1 VPGPLASRRRRK
13 MVQCNKMLEIH
24 VELHYCALQQRNSN
38 MITDTTT
45 QNIETNVEK
54 TVAAITTPVKT
65 ASATVA
71 KSATKAAAKNAAK
84 PVRKAR
90 ATTAKRR
97 ARKAVPSKVAGAKV
111 VAAAKLNNKRAV
123 KATKRV
129 VKATVAAAST
139 QIERNTPM
147 AYDFTKMFAGFE
159 LPAADRFQTLFADAG
174 ERGQDMVRKTQ
185 ATAGEM
191 TELAKANIEALTEA
205 GRIAA
210 TGVRSIGQDA
220 LASGREGFEQA
231 STSLKTLA
239 DAKSPTEFFQI
250 QSDLAK
256 ASFDRVVAE
265 GSKFAEAMVKLAGE
279 AAQPLSN
286 RATIN
291 AERINELA
299 A

>member
-1 VPGPLASRRRRK
+1 MANDTILPTT
-13 MVQCNKMLEIH
+13 E
-24 VELHYCALQQRNSN
+24 
-38 MITDTTT
+38 TTT
-45 QNIETNVEK
+45 DKVVDAV
-54 TVAAITTPVKT
+54 VAPV
-65 ASATVA
+65 
-71 KSATKAAAKNAAK
+71 KAAAAK
-84 PVRKAR
+84 VEAVAKAPVRKAR
-90 ATTAKRR
+90 ATVAKRR
-97 ARKAVPSKVAGAKV
+97 AKKAPAKLAATV
-111 VAAAKLNNKRAV
+111 NKTNQRAAKSAKRIA
-123 KATKRV
+123 
-129 VKATVAAAST
+129 KATVAAATT

-174 ERGQDMVRKTQ
+174 ERGQEIVKKSQ

-220 LASGREGFEQA
+220 LNSGREGFEQA
-231 STSLKTLA
+231 SASLKTLA
-239 DAKSPTEFFQI
+239 DAKSPTEFIQI
-250 QSDLAK
+250 QSELAR
-256 ASFDRVVAE
+256 ASFDRLVSE
-265 GSKFAEAMVKLAGE
+265 GSKFAESMVKLAGE
-279 AAQPLSN
+279 AVQPLSN

>member
-1 VPGPLASRRRRK
+1 
-13 MVQCNKMLEIH
+13 M
-24 VELHYCALQQRNSN
+24 
-38 MITDTTT
+38 TTET
-45 QNIETNVEK
+45 TIQNIATNVEK
-54 TVAAITTPVKT
+54 TVAAVTTPVKAPT
-65 ASATVA
+65 ATAA
-71 KSATKAAAKNAAK
+71 KSATRTATK

-97 ARKAVPSKVAGAKV
+97 ARKAPAKV
-111 VAAAKLNNKRAV
+111 VAAVKLNNKRAV

-129 VKATVAAAST
+129 TKATVAAAKT

-159 LPAADRFQTLFADAG
+159 LPAADRFQTIFADAG
-174 ERGQDMVRKTQ
+174 ERSQDLVRKGQ

-231 STSLKTLA
+231 SASLKTLA

-256 ASFDRVVAE
+256 ASFDRAVAE
-265 GSKFAEAMVKLAGE
+265 GSKFAEAIVKLAGE
-279 AAQPLSN
+279 AVQPLSN

>member
-1 VPGPLASRRRRK
+1 MADTNNIKINPVSAVKAVEAITAPAKAIAANIDAATKPVVIKAVEPKTSAPQASAAK
-13 MVQCNKMLEIH
+13 SS
-24 VELHYCALQQRNSN
+24 AS
-38 MITDTTT
+38 
-45 QNIETNVEK
+45 K
-54 TVAAITTPVKT
+54 TVA
-65 ASATVA
+65 S
-71 KSATKAAAKNAAK
+71 K
-84 PVRKAR
+84 PARKAR
-90 ATTAKRR
+90 ATTKRR
-97 ARKAVPSKVAGAKV
+97 AAKRPAT
-111 VAAAKLNNKRAV
+111 VAATNNKRSV

-129 VKATVAAAST
+129 AKATVAPASIK
-139 QIERNTPM
+139 IERNTPM

-159 LPAADRFQTLFADAG
+159 LPAADRFQTIFADAG
-174 ERGQDMVRKTQ
+174 DRSQDMVRKSQ
-185 ATAGEM
+185 AAAGEM

-210 TGVRSIGQDA
+210 TGVRSIGQSA
-220 LASGREGFEQA
+220 LATSREGFEQA
-231 STSLKTLA
+231 SSSLKTLA

>member
-1 VPGPLASRRRRK
+1 MATIDST
-13 MVQCNKMLEIH
+13 N
-24 VELHYCALQQRNSN
+24 
-38 MITDTTT
+38 
-45 QNIETNVEK
+45 QNIANNIDK
-54 TVAAITTPVKT
+54 TVEAVTTPVKAPT
-65 ASATVA
+65 ATVA
-71 KSATKAAAKNAAK
+71 KSVTKTATKS
-84 PVRKAR
+84 VREAR

-97 ARKAVPSKVAGAKV
+97 ARKAPTKV
-111 VAAAKLNNKRAV
+111 VAAVKLNNKRVV

-129 VKATVAAAST
+129 AKATVAAAKT

-147 AYDFTKMFAGFE
+147 AYDFSKMFAGFE
-159 LPAADRFQTLFADAG
+159 LPAADRFQTIFADAG
-174 ERGQDMVRKTQ
+174 ERSQDLVRKSQ

-220 LASGREGFEQA
+220 LASSREGFEQA
-231 STSLKTLA
+231 SSSLKTLA

>member
-1 VPGPLASRRRRK
+1 
-13 MVQCNKMLEIH
+13 MVQCNKMLEID
-24 VELHYCALQQRNSN
+24 VAVLYCALQQRNSD
-38 MITDTTT
+38 MTTETTT
-45 QNIETNVEK
+45 QNIATNIDK
-54 TVAAITTPVKT
+54 TIAAVTTPVKAPT
-65 ASATVA
+65 ATVA
-71 KSATKAAAKNAAK
+71 KASAKSAAKTAAK

-97 ARKAVPSKVAGAKV
+97 ARKV
-111 VAAAKLNNKRAV
+111 VAAVKLNNKRAV

-129 VKATVAAAST
+129 AKATVAATKT

-159 LPAADRFQTLFADAG
+159 LPAADRFQTIFADAG
-174 ERGQDMVRKTQ
+174 ERGQDLVRKSQ

-220 LASGREGFEQA
+220 LNSGREGFEQA
-231 STSLKTLA
+231 SASLKTLA
-239 DAKSPTEFFQI
+239 DAKSPTEFIQI
-250 QSDLAK
+250 QSELAR

-279 AAQPLSN
+279 AVQPLSN

>member
-1 VPGPLASRRRRK
+1 
-13 MVQCNKMLEIH
+13 
-24 VELHYCALQQRNSN
+24 
-38 MITDTTT
+38 
-45 QNIETNVEK
+45 
-54 TVAAITTPVKT
+54 
-65 ASATVA
+65 
-71 KSATKAAAKNAAK
+71 
-84 PVRKAR
+84 
-90 ATTAKRR
+90 
-97 ARKAVPSKVAGAKV
+97 
-111 VAAAKLNNKRAV
+111 
-123 KATKRV
+123 
-129 VKATVAAAST
+129 
-139 QIERNTPM
+139 M
-147 AYDFTKMFAGFE
+147 AYDFSKMFAGFE
-159 LPAADRFQTLFADAG
+159 LPAADRFQTIFADAG
-174 ERGQDMVRKTQ
+174 ERSQDLVRKSQ
-185 ATAGEM
+185 ETAGEM

-220 LASGREGFEQA
+220 LASSREGFEQA
-231 STSLKTLA
+231 SSSLKTLA

-279 AAQPLSN
+279 AVQPLSN

>member
-1 VPGPLASRRRRK
+1 

-24 VELHYCALQQRNSN
+24 VAMLYCALQQRNSD
-38 MITDTTT
+38 MTTDTTTT
-45 QNIETNVEK
+45 QNIATNIDK
-54 TVAAITTPVKT
+54 TIAAVTTPVKAPT
-65 ASATVA
+65 ASVA
-71 KSATKAAAKNAAK
+71 KSAAK

-90 ATTAKRR
+90 AATAKRR
-97 ARKAVPSKVAGAKV
+97 ARKAPAKV

-129 VKATVAAAST
+129 AKATVAATKT

-159 LPAADRFQTLFADAG
+159 LPAADRFQTIFADAG
-174 ERGQDMVRKTQ
+174 ERSQDLVRKSQ
-185 ATAGEM
+185 ETAGEM

-220 LASGREGFEQA
+220 LASGREGFEKA
-231 STSLKTLA
+231 SASFKTLA

-265 GSKFAEAMVKLAGE
+265 GSKFTEQLVKLAGE
-279 AAQPLSN
+279 AVQPLSN
-286 RATIN
+286 RAAIN

>member
-1 VPGPLASRRRRK
+1 
-13 MVQCNKMLEIH
+13 MVQCNKMLEID
-24 VELHYCALQQRNSN
+24 VAVLYCALQQRNSD
-38 MITDTTT
+38 MTTETTT
-45 QNIETNVEK
+45 QNIATNIDK
-54 TVAAITTPVKT
+54 TIAAVTTPVKAPT
-65 ASATVA
+65 ATVA
-71 KSATKAAAKNAAK
+71 KASAESAAK

-97 ARKAVPSKVAGAKV
+97 ARKV
-111 VAAAKLNNKRAV
+111 VAAVNLNNKRAV

-129 VKATVAAAST
+129 ANATVAATKT

-159 LPAADRFQTLFADAG
+159 LPAADRFQTIFADVG
-174 ERGQDMVRKTQ
+174 ERGQDMVRKSQ

-220 LASGREGFEQA
+220 LNSGREGFEQA
-231 STSLKTLA
+231 SASLKTLA
-239 DAKSPTEFFQI
+239 DAKSPTEFIQI
-250 QSDLAK
+250 QSELAR

-279 AAQPLSN
+279 AVQPLSN

>member
-1 VPGPLASRRRRK
+1 MANDTLIA
-13 MVQCNKMLEIH
+13 NTE
-24 VELHYCALQQRNSN
+24 
-38 MITDTTT
+38 TTT
-45 QNIETNVEK
+45 DKAVEAVTAPVKAVAAKVEK
-54 TVAAITTPVKT
+54 P
-65 ASATVA
+65 
-71 KSATKAAAKNAAK
+71 AAK

-90 ATTAKRR
+90 AVATKRR
-97 ARKAVPSKVAGAKV
+97 ARKAPAEL
-111 VAAAKLNNKRAV
+111 AATVKKTTRRNV

-129 VKATVAAAST
+129 TKATIAAATT
-139 QIERNTPM
+139 QIERNSPM

-159 LPAADRFQTLFADAG
+159 LPAADRFQTIFAGAG
-174 ERGQDMVRKTQ
+174 ERGQDMVRKSQ
-185 ATAGEM
+185 EAASEM
-191 TELAKANIEALTEA
+191 TEIAKANLEAITEA

-210 TGVRSIGQDA
+210 TGVRSLGQDA
-220 LASGREGFEQA
+220 LASGRDGFEQA

-279 AAQPLSN
+279 AVQPLSN

>member
-1 VPGPLASRRRRK
+1 MA
-13 MVQCNKMLEIH
+13 NDTIIANTE
-24 VELHYCALQQRNSN
+24 
-38 MITDTTT
+38 TTT
-45 QNIETNVEK
+45 DKAIEAVTAPVKAVVAKVEK
-54 TVAAITTPVKT
+54 I
-65 ASATVA
+65 
-71 KSATKAAAKNAAK
+71 AAK

-90 ATTAKRR
+90 AVAAKRR
-97 ARKAVPSKVAGAKV
+97 TRKAP
-111 VAAAKLNNKRAV
+111 AKLAATVKKTTRRNV

-129 VKATVAAAST
+129 AKATVAAATT

-174 ERGQDMVRKTQ
+174 ERSQDIVRKSQ
-185 ATAGEM
+185 ATAGEL

-210 TGVRSIGQDA
+210 TGVRSIGQDV
-220 LASGREGFEQA
+220 LASGRDGLEQA

-250 QSDLAK
+250 QSELAR
-256 ASFDRVVAE
+256 ASFDRAVAE
-265 GSKFAEAMVKLAGE
+265 GSKFAEQIVKLAGE
-279 AAQPLSN
+279 AVQPLSN
-286 RATIN
+286 RASIN

>member
-1 VPGPLASRRRRK
+1 
-13 MVQCNKMLEIH
+13 MV
-24 VELHYCALQQRNSN
+24 
-38 MITDTTT
+38 TDTTT
-45 QNIETNVEK
+45 NNIETNINKTVEAVTTPIKAPTAPVAK
-54 TVAAITTPVKT
+54 TVAKV
-65 ASATVA
+65 
-71 KSATKAAAKNAAK
+71 AAK
-84 PVRKAR
+84 PGRKAR

-97 ARKAVPSKVAGAKV
+97 ARKAPTKV
-111 VAAAKLNNKRAV
+111 VAAVKVNNKRAV

-129 VKATVAAAST
+129 AKANVAAAQT
-139 QIERNTPM
+139 QIERNIPM

-159 LPAADRFQTLFADAG
+159 LPAADRFQTIFADAG
-174 ERGQDMVRKTQ
+174 ERSQELVKKSQ

-210 TGVRSIGQDA
+210 TGARSIGQDA
-220 LASGREGFEQA
+220 LNSGREGFEQA
-231 STSLKTLA
+231 SASLKTLA

-250 QSDLAK
+250 QSELAK

-265 GSKFAEAMVKLAGE
+265 GSKFAEAIVKLAGE

>member
-1 VPGPLASRRRRK
+1 MA
-13 MVQCNKMLEIH
+13 NDTIIANTE
-24 VELHYCALQQRNSN
+24 
-38 MITDTTT
+38 TTT
-45 QNIETNVEK
+45 DKAIEAVTAPVKAVAAKVEK
-54 TVAAITTPVKT
+54 I
-65 ASATVA
+65 
-71 KSATKAAAKNAAK
+71 AAK

-90 ATTAKRR
+90 AVAAKRR
-97 ARKAVPSKVAGAKV
+97 TRKAP
-111 VAAAKLNNKRAV
+111 AKLAATVKKTTRRNV

-129 VKATVAAAST
+129 AKATIAAATT

-174 ERGQDMVRKTQ
+174 ERSQDIVRKSQ
-185 ATAGEM
+185 ATAGEL

-210 TGVRSIGQDA
+210 TGVRSIGQDV
-220 LASGREGFEQA
+220 LASGRDGLEQA

-250 QSDLAK
+250 QSDLARS
-256 ASFDRVVAE
+256 SFDRAVAE
-265 GSKFAEAMVKLAGE
+265 GSKFAEQIVKLAGE
-279 AAQPLSN
+279 AVQPLSN
-286 RATIN
+286 RASIN

>member
-1 VPGPLASRRRRK
+1 
-13 MVQCNKMLEIH
+13 MV
-24 VELHYCALQQRNSN
+24 
-38 MITDTTT
+38 TDTTNN
-45 QNIETNVEK
+45 NIETNINKTVEAVTTPIKAPTAPVAK
-54 TVAAITTPVKT
+54 TVAKV
-65 ASATVA
+65 
-71 KSATKAAAKNAAK
+71 AAK
-84 PVRKAR
+84 PGRKAR

-97 ARKAVPSKVAGAKV
+97 ARKAPTKV
-111 VAAAKLNNKRAV
+111 VAAVKVNNKRAV

-129 VKATVAAAST
+129 AKANVAAAQT
-139 QIERNTPM
+139 QIERNIPM

-159 LPAADRFQTLFADAG
+159 LPAADRFQTIFADAG
-174 ERGQDMVRKTQ
+174 ERSQELVKKSQ

-210 TGVRSIGQDA
+210 TGARSIGQDA
-220 LASGREGFEQA
+220 LNSGREGFEQA
-231 STSLKTLA
+231 SASLKTLA

-250 QSDLAK
+250 QSELAK

-265 GSKFAEAMVKLAGE
+265 GSKFAEAIVKLAGE

>member
-1 VPGPLASRRRRK
+1 
-13 MVQCNKMLEIH
+13 MT
-24 VELHYCALQQRNSN
+24 
-38 MITDTTT
+38 TDTTTT
-45 QNIETNVEK
+45 QNIATNIDK
-54 TVAAITTPVKT
+54 TIAAVTTPVKAPT
-65 ASATVA
+65 ATVT
-71 KSATKAAAKNAAK
+71 KSAAKTAAK

-90 ATTAKRR
+90 AATAKRR
-97 ARKAVPSKVAGAKV
+97 AVKSPTKVA
-111 VAAAKLNNKRAV
+111 AAAKLNNKRAA

-129 VKATVAAAST
+129 AKATVAAAKT

-147 AYDFTKMFAGFE
+147 AYDFSKMFAGFE
-159 LPAADRFQTLFADAG
+159 LPAADRFQTIFADAG
-174 ERGQDMVRKTQ
+174 ERGQDLVRKSQ

-210 TGVRSIGQDA
+210 TGVRSIGQNA
-220 LASGREGFEQA
+220 LASGREGLEQA

-256 ASFDRVVAE
+256 ASFDRAVAE
-265 GSKFAEAMVKLAGE
+265 SSKFAEAMVKLAGE
-279 AAQPLSN
+279 AVQPLSN
-286 RATIN
+286 RASIN